1 MYGYGSGKKSKR
13 VWTSTSGWESSHFGG
28 YNRIIYDYPFIQMDW
43 NAVIDVPESLRKLQ
57 GIYVSEKLI
66 KMYVMKVKEKG
77 YVHHLRTEI
86 VKKKN
91 IIGRETTYQS
101 ISLDNPSVLSQI
113 CREFKEFAPLFDH
126 YQDEILQT
134 SIMIEIKEPQQQQGG
149 GSGEK
154 GDEEEDESQEQ
165 SGGSGEGEGE
175 GEEKNGKGSEDG
187 EGDGEEDK
195 KEEKSKKGDKKDGKG
210 DGGSAS
216 GGGGW
221 GGSDFEAIKKLI
233 EDMKESKPISKW
245 GNLGLGGEYGKPSFV
260 TYSDNELSGYR
271 EYDFTQQEKQNAEL
285 LLKKLDI
292 SFDPKSDEVKNLRLG
307 KLDTSKIAEVPAG
320 NISVYKQTLD
330 EQDTKEFA
338 VCVLADLSGSM
349 DDGVRLQTQFTVL
362 NSLYLA
368 LSEIIPE
375 SDLHIYGHSGGGSE
389 PKIYTFCNPYS
400 PNYKKNIQKYYNIS
414 NASNY
419 DGLVIQEVHKKI
431 REKTDRPVVLV
442 SISDGQPCDDISA
455 MKQILERARR
465 DQFVTVGIGIDTD
478 YVKDLYQ
485 FSRSVSQAKMNEMP
499 NEVAGII
506 NHVVKTEFQ

>member
-28 YNRIIYDYPFIQMDW
+28 YNRIVYDYPFIQMDW
-43 NAVIDVPESLRKLQ
+43 KAVIDIPESLRKSQ

-66 KMYVMKVKEKG
+66 KMYIMKVKEKG
-77 YVHHLRTEI
+77 YVQHLRTEI

-91 IIGRETTYQS
+91 IIGRETTFQS
-101 ISLDNPSVLSQI
+101 ISLDNAAVLSNI

-134 SIMIEIKEPQQQQGG
+134 SIMIEVEEPQQQQGG
-149 GSGEK
+149 GSGED
-154 GDEEEDESQEQ
+154 GEDGEDGEQEQ
-165 SGGSGEGEGE
+165 KGGSGEGEGE
-175 GEEKNGKGSEDG
+175 GEKKSDKSSGDS
-187 EGDGEEDK
+187 EGDGEQDH
-195 KEEKSKKGDKKDGKG
+195 EEKESKESGAKDSKGS
-210 DGGSAS
+210 GGSAS

-221 GGSDFEAIKKLI
+221 GGSDFEAIQKLI
-233 EDMKESKPISKW
+233 EDMKESKPISRW
-245 GNLGLGGEYGKPSFV
+245 GNLGLGEFGKPSFV

-375 SDLHIYGHSGGGSE
+375 SDLHIYGHSGGGAE

-400 PNYKKNIQKYYNIS
+400 PNYKKNIQKYYSIS

-442 SISDGQPCDDISA
+442 SISDGQPCDDINA

-478 YVKDLYQ
+478 YVKELYQ
-485 FSRSVSQAKMNEMP
+485 FSRTVSQSKMSEMP

>member
-43 NAVIDVPESLRKLQ
+43 NAVIDVPESLRRVQ

-101 ISLDNPSVLSQI
+101 ISLDNPAVLSHI

-154 GDEEEDESQEQ
+154 GEEGEDGEQEQ
-165 SGGSGEGEGE
+165 EGGSGQGDGEDG
-175 GEEKNGKGSEDG
+175 EDG
-187 EGDGEEDK
+187 EGDGEDGDGDGESEEGKDK
-195 KEEKSKKGDKKDGKG
+195 ESKKGSGKG

-245 GNLGLGGEYGKPSFV
+245 GNLGLGGEYGKPTFV
-260 TYSDNELSGYR
+260 TYSDKDLLGYR

-292 SFDPKSDEVKNLRLG
+292 SFDPKSDDVKNLRLG

-349 DDGVRLQTQFTVL
+349 CDGVRLETQFTVL

-389 PKIYTFCNPYS
+389 PRIYTFCNPYS
-400 PNYKKNIQKYYNIS
+400 PNYKKNIQKYYHIGNS
-414 NASNY
+414 SNY

-465 DQFVTVGIGIDTD
+465 DQFVTVGIGIGTD

-485 FSRSVSQAKMNEMP
+485 FSRTVSQAKMSEMP